1 MSSKRM
7 NRLDKIMKILTL
19 QSGVSIKDFSKQLEV
34 SEITVRRDLQ
44 YLEQQGRL
52 RLINGV
58 AIYRPAVEAA
68 PVYPEYNL
76 AYEYTVFKENKERI
90 GRKAASLIE
99 PNDVVAIDCGSTT
112 EYLSRNLPPDIHMTV
127 LTYSMNTL
135 LELDKHPNYDVI
147 CSGGYLYP
155 NTQMFYSPEGISLV
169 KRTCINKAFLSAAGI
184 SNRLNVT
191 CIAPHE
197 MDAKSALMESSQSK
211 ILLADSSKFGKIFPT
226 AFSLLTDFD
235 IVITDN
241 ELSAE
246 WQNILKSTGITF
258 YLV

>member
-7 NRLDKIMKILTL
+7 NRLDKVMKILML

-58 AIYRPAVEAA
+58 AIYRPVVEAA

-197 MDAKSALMESSQSK
+197 MDAKRALMESSQSK

-241 ELSAE
+241 ELSAG
-246 WQNILKSTGITF
+246 WQDILKSTGITF

>member
-1 MSSKRM
+1 MSSKKT
-7 NRLDKIMKILTL
+7 NRLDKIMKNLML
-19 QSGVSIKDFSKQLEV
+19 QSGISIKEFAAQLGV
-34 SEITVRRDLQ
+34 SEITIRRDLK

-58 AIYRPAVEAA
+58 AIYRPAPEAA
-68 PVYPEYNL
+68 PVYPEYDL
-76 AYEYTVFKENKERI
+76 AYEYTVFQEKKERI

-99 PNDVVAIDCGSTT
+99 PNDVVAIDGGSTT
-112 EYLSRNLPPDIHMTV
+112 EHLSRNLPPDIHMTV
-127 LTYSMNTL
+127 LAYSMNTL
-135 LELDKHPNYDVI
+135 LQLSKHPNYDVI

-155 NTQMFYSPEGISLV
+155 NTQVFYSPEGISLIN
-169 KRTCINKAFLSAAGI
+169 RTCINKAFLSAAGI

-197 MDAKSALMESSQSK
+197 MDAKSALLENSQSK

-226 AFSLLTDFD
+226 AFSHLGDFD
-235 IVITDN
+235 VVITDD
-241 ELSAE
+241 ELSPE
-246 WQNILKSTGITF
+246 WRNILADAGITF

>member
-1 MSSKRM
+1 MNSKKVTP
-7 NRLDKIMKILTL
+7 LDKIMKSLMQ
-19 QSGVSIKDFSKQLEV
+19 QSGVSIREFAAQLGV

-44 YLEQQGRL
+44 YLEQQGQL

-58 AIYRPAVEAA
+58 AIYRSASEAA
-68 PVYPEYNL
+68 PVYPEYDL
-76 AYEYTVFKENKERI
+76 AYEYTVFQEKKDRI

-99 PNDVVAIDCGSTT
+99 PNDVVAIDSGSTT
-112 EYLSRNLPPDIHMTV
+112 EYLSRNLPSDIHMTV
-127 LTYSMNTL
+127 LTYSLNTL
-135 LELDKHPNYDVI
+135 LELNKHPNYDVI

-155 NTQMFYSPEGISLV
+155 NTQMFYSPEGISLIN
-169 KRTCINKAFLSAAGI
+169 RTCINKAFLSAAGI

-197 MDAKSALMESSQSK
+197 MDAKSALLENSQSK

-226 AFSLLTDFD
+226 AFSLLSDFD
-235 IVITDN
+235 IVITDD
-241 ELSAE
+241 ELSPE
-246 WQNILKSTGITF
+246 WQNILRNAGITF